1 MWRDLKEY
9 VGAIHAH
16 STYSDGGG
24 SVREILSATVKTGLD
39 FLILTDHNTLD
50 AREAGYEGWHDDL
63 LLIVGDE
70 ISTRHGHC
78 LALGT
83 NSHVNHCQK
92 TSAILSDIN
101 EQGGHAYIAHP
112 HGRYRP
118 LLKMRDHSW
127 QAWDAGVFTGIE
139 LWSYM
144 FDWATTFHYS
154 RFMNHYKDPDAQIN
168 GPLDETLAKWDELC
182 QLRRVV
188 ALGGVDAHARKFPL
202 LPIVV
207 FPYNQQ
213 FRTLRTHIL
222 CRQALTDSSE
232 GDIKT
237 VLDTLSEGS
246 CFMSLDKVADATGT
260 RFGSPDGDLNMGEE
274 TVYQDETDLVVHLPQ
289 DAQIS
294 MVKDG
299 SSVDKATTSEYTYRA
314 KGHGV
319 YRVEARLDG
328 RPWIFTNPIYLR
340 HS

>member
-1 MWRDLKEY
+1 MWHNLKEY

-24 SVREILSATVKTGLD
+24 SVDEILSATVKTGLD

-63 LLIVGDE
+63 LLIVGE
-70 ISTRHGHC
+70 EVSTRHGHC

-83 NSHVNHCQK
+83 NSHVNHHQK
-92 TSAILSDIN
+92 TSAVLSEITG
-101 EQGGHAYIAHP
+101 QGGHAYIAHP

-118 LLKMRDHSW
+118 LLKIRDHSW
-127 QAWDAGVFTGIE
+127 KAWDADVFTGIE

-154 RFMNHYKDPDAQIN
+154 RFLNHYKDPDAQIK
-168 GPLDETLAKWDELC
+168 GPPDKTLAKWDELC
-182 QLRRVV
+182 QHRRVV
-188 ALGGVDAHARKFPL
+188 AVGGVDAHARKLPL
-202 LPIVV
+202 IPIVV

-222 CRQALTDSSE
+222 SSEALTNSSE
-232 GDIKT
+232 RDIKT
-237 VLDTLSEGS
+237 VLNSLSKGS
-246 CFMSLDKVADATGT
+246 CFLSFDKVANGTGT
-260 RFGSPDGDLNMGEE
+260 RFGSTDGDLTMGEE
-274 TVYQDETDLVVHLPQ
+274 TVYQNEIDLVVHLPR

-299 SSVDKATTSEYTYRA
+299 FSVDTVTTSEYTYRV

-319 YRVEARLDG
+319 YRVEARIDG

-340 HS
+340 RS